1 MHRKDF
7 GINGMKCEACK
18 AKGSNFCP
26 VPSCHC
32 VPSHDR
38 ETLCRVIP
46 ACRVVTEADG
56 AAS

>member
-26 VPSCHC
+26 NCSHHYVPRY
-32 VPSHDR
+32 DK
-38 ETLCRVIP
+38 EILCRVM
-46 ACRVVTEADG
+46 TEADG
-56 AAS
+56 ADS